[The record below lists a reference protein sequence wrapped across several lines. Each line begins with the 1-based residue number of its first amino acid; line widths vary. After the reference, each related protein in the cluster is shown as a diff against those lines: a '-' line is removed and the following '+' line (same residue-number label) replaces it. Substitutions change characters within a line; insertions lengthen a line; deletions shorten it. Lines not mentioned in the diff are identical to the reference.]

1 MSQEPKAVVGIFDC
15 NGDRVVIPDDK
26 SDKVQVTI
34 YDREG
39 KPLHVTPVD
48 AREILAGGE
57 YFAVNPVAKAKAR
70 AEADALDEAVA
81 KRHARAGASEA
92 GQGGGRE
99 KASGGN

>member
-39 KPLHVTPVD
+39 KPLHVTPV
-48 AREILAGGE
+48 E
-57 YFAVNPVAKAKAR
+57 
-70 AEADALDEAVA
+70 